1 MSSTISIFV
10 KKEMKYLFVLLI
22 LTTMTTLNAQE
33 INLEKLAI
41 YETTLDDVMEIID
54 KEFFVDKI

>member
-1 MSSTISIFV
+1 MTT
-10 KKEMKYLFVLLI
+10 M
-22 LTTMTTLNAQE
+22 TTMTTLNAQE

-54 KEFFVDKI
+54 KELVLSLIHISEPTRPC